1 MMVRLMVPLLTAC
14 SLACAQTPASDPNRK
29 VIIEGRVVKLSG
41 EPLPKATL
49 HLRSATAAPTA
60 GFTALAPSSYVVTSD
75 SNGQFV
81 FDDVDPGRYVLLA
94 ERTGYLQQ
102 WFGARGPGR
111 SGLSFNAG
119 TDAPLTGL
127 VITLTPQGVIAGKV
141 EDEDGDPLA
150 FADVSVYRMGYQG
163 GQKQMVRAAG
173 GTSAA
178 DGSFLVGFL
187 APGRYYLSASD
198 NRASANGSVPE
209 RPGNKTQQSGYL
221 TTYYPN
227 VLDAATAVPIDIG
240 AGTAMTGLDLRLIR
254 GRLAQIR
261 GRLTGS
267 LPMPTSVVL
276 TPSTQGVALPAP
288 VRPDGTFSFQNVAP
302 GEYTIRSN
310 RGGPRNPG
318 QPALAFAY
326 ARVNV
331 RDQDIDGLDI
341 PLSAGR
347 ELAGTIKF
355 ENDPA
360 AAVANLRVTL
370 QMVGGAYD
378 NFGFQ
383 NAVARP
389 DGTFGMRGLGPEKYR
404 VGVNGLPQ
412 GIYVKSIR
420 FENIDVTHDY
430 LDLANS
436 GGALEIVLSTKGA
449 GVSGIVRNEKG
460 EAVPNVPV
468 TLWTPGR
475 PVNGVYDAPRSANT
489 DGSGAFQFGNL
500 APGEYRVA
508 AWEEVDPG
516 LVQNPEFRARLENAA
531 AKVELQES
539 TLATMDIK
547 LVGQDAIQAEIAKLP

>member
-1 MMVRLMVPLLTAC
+1 MLFR
-14 SLACAQTPASDPNRK
+14 
-29 VIIEGRVVKLSG
+29 
-41 EPLPKATL
+41 
-49 HLRSATAAPTA
+49 
-60 GFTALAPSSYVVTSD
+60 
-75 SNGQFV
+75 SNGQFL
-81 FDDVDPGRYVLLA
+81 FDSVDPGRYVLLA

-102 WFGARGPGR
+102 WFGARGPGGA
-111 SGLSFNAG
+111 GLSFVAG
-119 TDAPLTGL
+119 ADAPVTGL
-127 VITLTPQGVIAGKV
+127 VIALTPQGVIGGKV

-150 FADVSVYRMGYQG
+150 FASVTVYRMGYQG
-163 GQKQMVRAAG
+163 GQKQLVRAGA

-187 APGRYYLSASD
+187 PPGRYYLSAAD
-198 NRASANGSVPE
+198 NRAGANGGMPE
-209 RPGNKTQQSGYL
+209 RPGNKAQQTGYL

-227 VLDAATAVPIDIG
+227 VLDPATAVPIDIS
-240 AGTAMTGLDLRLIR
+240 AGTTMNGLELRLIR
-254 GRLAQIR
+254 GRLSQVR

-276 TPSTQGVALPAP
+276 TPSVQGVAQPAP
-288 VRPDGTFSFQNVAP
+288 VQADGTFLFQNVSP

-318 QPALAFAY
+318 QPPLSLAY

-355 ENDPA
+355 ENDPM
-360 AAVANLRVTL
+360 AAVANVRVIL

-383 NAVARP
+383 NAVVRP

-404 VGVNGLPQ
+404 VSVNGLPQ
-412 GIYVKSIR
+412 GIYVKSVR
-420 FENIDVTHDY
+420 FENIDITHDY

-436 GGALEIVLSTKGA
+436 GGVLDIVLSPKAGA
-449 GVSGIVRNEKG
+449 VSGVVRNEKG
-460 EAVPNVPV
+460 EPVQNVPV
-468 TLWTPGR
+468 TLWTPGK
-475 PVNGVYDAPRSANT
+475 PANGVYDAPRSANT
-489 DGSGAFQFGNL
+489 DGSGAFQFFNL

-508 AWEEVDPG
+508 AWEDVDPG
-516 LVQNPEFRARLENAA
+516 LVQNPEFRSRFENAA

-539 TLATMDIK
+539 TQATADTK
-547 LVGQDAIQAEIAKLP
+547 LIGQDVVQAEIAKLP